1 MFKGWS
7 TLHPGWNESNIMSH
21 NDNEFFILESSGH
34 LKKSLIELQIQEA
47 VTVCANENEL
57 PDGII
62 TKKKFF

>member
-34 LKKSLIELQIQEA
+34 LTKKSHR
-47 VTVCANENEL
+47 VTNS
-57 PDGII
+57 GS
-62 TKKKFF
+62 